1 MKYLRAQIDASIVLV
16 ILAGLAVC
24 QTPTTAPTTIMAQ
37 ANTPTKTAATEFKAG
52 VGRRDITPKE
62 AVPMWGYGSRHD
74 AVSTGTLDS
83 LQATALVIQAGAQ
96 KLAID
101 GLDLGRAPAEHSL
114 QEIRRRIKSE
124 AGIEYSFIAGSHTH
138 HGPVLELTDEPGK
151 GKGRYDAALRY
162 YKQMEDA
169 IVAAVVEANAHLVPA
184 RMATASVQ
192 LQGFNRNRH
201 TKL

>member
-1 MKYLRAQIDASIVLV
+1 MKLLTKQLPAFILLL
-16 ILAGLAVC
+16 ILAGVAVA
-24 QTPTTAPTTIMAQ
+24 QTPAPV
-37 ANTPTKTAATEFKAG
+37 FKVG
-52 VGRRDITPKE
+52 VARRDITPKE
-62 AVPMWGYGSRHD
+62 PVPMWGYGARHD
-74 AVSTGTLDS
+74 ALSTGTLDP
-83 LQATALVIQAGAQ
+83 LQATALVILAGDQ
-96 KLAID
+96 KLAIV

-114 QEIRRRIKSE
+114 QEIRRRIKAE

-138 HGPVLELTDEPGK
+138 HGPVLELVDEPGK
-151 GKGRYDAALRY
+151 GKGRFDAALGY